1 MPAPHSLLFVC
12 LILTACVSPPEP
24 RAEKI
29 DAALTIPPAYS
40 ADGLPAPEIVNSLL
54 ELFQDAALEALIDQ
68 ALANNPDLLASAA
81 KMQEAGFLFKKAQ
94 GARLPTVSA
103 KASALRAGSNTAA
116 TQENFTAGLDVSWE
130 VDIWG
135 TLRNRSAAAS
145 AQLAGAQFIYQASR
159 QSLAAQTMQS
169 WFELVAAGK
178 LLDIAEAERDSFA
191 ATHHLVERRYAIGS
205 ATQTEL
211 ELVHTDA
218 ANARADYQI
227 SLKARD
233 QAARALQVLLGSYPD
248 AQLTSNRAWP
258 DLERSIPSGLPSQL
272 LLSRPDLIAAYEN
285 IRVSDANAR
294 VAYAEL
300 FPSFT
305 LTTSGGRSSKTL
317 SDIGRS
323 AFDIWSLASGITA
336 PLFQAGQLRAELAA
350 AQQRAE
356 FAYHNYRS
364 TVLNAL
370 REVENA
376 LQSETALASEESA
389 RLQALAAA
397 QRAAAQSVRQYQLGL
412 IDLLELLP
420 TQRRVFG
427 LEKQVIQLHRARL
440 NNRVTLALSLGTG
453 L

>member
-1 MPAPHSLLFVC
+1 
-12 LILTACVSPPEP
+12 
-24 RAEKI
+24 
-29 DAALTIPPAYS
+29 
-40 ADGLPAPEIVNSLL
+40 
-54 ELFQDAALEALIDQ
+54 
-68 ALANNPDLLASAA
+68 
-81 KMQEAGFLFKKAQ
+81 
-94 GARLPTVSA
+94 
-103 KASALRAGSNTAA
+103 
-116 TQENFTAGLDVSWE
+116 
-130 VDIWG
+130 
-135 TLRNRSAAAS
+135 
-145 AQLAGAQFIYQASR
+145 
-159 QSLAAQTMQS
+159 
-169 WFELVAAGK
+169 
-178 LLDIAEAERDSFA
+178 
-191 ATHHLVERRYAIGS
+191 
-205 ATQTEL
+205 
-211 ELVHTDA
+211 
-218 ANARADYQI
+218 
-227 SLKARD
+227 
-233 QAARALQVLLGSYPD
+233 
-248 AQLTSNRAWP
+248 
-258 DLERSIPSGLPSQL
+258 LERSIPSGLPSQL

-285 IRVSDANAR
+285 ILVSDANAR

-305 LTTSGGRSSKTL
+305 LTASGGRSSKTL

-323 AFDIWSLASGITA
+323 AFDIWSLASDITA